1 MTKTRSVRVRMLRLL
16 RWRALTAA
24 GALFLLVAA
33 SCVSIGPEQVRV
45 SDIES
50 TFPALTRLRVT
61 AYRDQDWCKVLA
73 YARGSFSETEFHST
87 CDLFDGPP
95 SNFDSEARA
104 DFDRVQQ
111 MLTGAGISPYYVEIE
126 YRDGAVQTAVFE
138 VGCDDCDIGR
148 YIYDAGGAAS
158 NSELGPTE
166 SQVIL
171 APRWT
176 WYEDH

>member
-33 SCVSIGPEQVRV
+33 SCVSIGPEHVQV

-73 YARGSFSETEFHST
+73 YARGSFSETEVPQHVRP
-87 CDLFDGPP
+87 LRRP
-95 SNFDSEARA
+95 S
-104 DFDRVQQ
+104 VQ
-111 MLTGAGISPYYVEIE
+111 L
-126 YRDGAVQTAVFE
+126 RF
-138 VGCDDCDIGR
+138 
-148 YIYDAGGAAS
+148 GGK
-158 NSELGPTE
+158 G
-166 SQVIL
+166 
-171 APRWT
+171 
-176 WYEDH
+176 